1 MLQGFAVPTTV
12 DKTFAVSELPTL
24 NTKIPPPLSVNV
36 DEAGKSGA
44 PVTKE

>member
-1 MLQGFAVPTTV
+1 
-12 DKTFAVSELPTL
+12 LPTL

-44 PVTKE
+44 PVTKDRDKRNRCLG